1 MTDVFRLWADS
12 LPTLLR
18 GLWLSLQVTGASLVL
33 GIPLGLLL
41 ALSVQSWRRAVS
53 MSALLVVEVGRGAP
67 LLVLLQF
74 VYFGLPTAGLTL
86 SAFASA
92 TVAFAWCTGAY
103 TSEIIRAGLEAV
115 PHGQKEAAEAL
126 GFIRSDA
133 LRYVIL
139 PQGLRVSIPALLG
152 FSILMLQASSL
163 CFAIALPELLS
174 KAYQIGSSTF
184 RYMPLL
190 VLAAALYAA
199 ICIPATLVV
208 GVLERRMGRHDKT

>member
-41 ALSVQSWRRAVS
+41 ALSVQSRRRAVS

-103 TSEIIRAGLEAV
+103 TSEIIRGGLEAV

>member
-1 MTDVFRLWADS
+1 MTDLLQLWS
-12 LPTLLR
+12 NSFPVLLR
-18 GLWLSLQVTGASLVL
+18 GYWISLQVTGASLIL

-41 ALSVQSWRRAVS
+41 ALAVQSRRRAVR
-53 MSALLVVEVGRGAP
+53 MPALVVVEVGRGAP

-74 VYFGLPTAGLTL
+74 VYFGLPSVGLTL
-86 SAFASA
+86 SGFISA
-92 TVAFAWCTGAY
+92 ALAFAWCTGAY

-126 GFIRSDA
+126 GFRRSDA
-133 LRYVIL
+133 LRFVIL

-163 CFAIALPELLS
+163 CFAISLPELLS
-174 KAYQIGSSTF
+174 KAYQIGLSTF

-199 ICIPATLVV
+199 VCIPATLVV

>member
-18 GLWLSLQVTGASLVL
+18 GLWVSLQVTGASLVL

-41 ALSVQSWRRAVS
+41 ALSVQSRRRAVS
-53 MSALLVVEVGRGAP
+53 VSALLVVEVGRGAP

-74 VYFGLPTAGLTL
+74 VYFGLPTTGLTL
-86 SAFASA
+86 TAFASA

>member
-18 GLWLSLQVTGASLVL
+18 GLWVSLQVTGASLVL

-41 ALSVQSWRRAVS
+41 ALSVQSRRRAVS
-53 MSALLVVEVGRGAP
+53 VSALFVVEVGRGAP

-174 KAYQIGSSTF
+174 KGYQIGSSTF

>member
-18 GLWLSLQVTGASLVL
+18 GLWVSLQVTGASLVL

-41 ALSVQSWRRAVS
+41 ALSVQSRRRAVS
-53 MSALLVVEVGRGAP
+53 VSALFVVEVGRGAP

>member
-41 ALSVQSWRRAVS
+41 ALSVQSRRRAAS

>member
-1 MTDVFRLWADS
+1 MSDVFQLWAHS
-12 LPTLLR
+12 FPVLIR
-18 GLWLSLQVTGASLVL
+18 GYWVSLQVTGVSLVL
-33 GIPLGLLL
+33 GIPLGLFL
-41 ALSVQSWRRAVS
+41 ALCVQSRRRAVS
-53 MSALLVVEVGRGAP
+53 APALLVVEVGRGAP

-86 SAFASA
+86 SGFASA
-92 TVAFAWCTGAY
+92 AFAFAWCTGAY
-103 TSEIIRAGLEAV
+103 TSEIIRAGLDSV
-115 PHGQKEAAEAL
+115 SYGQKEAAEAL

-133 LRYVIL
+133 LRFVIV

-174 KAYQIGSSTF
+174 KAYQLGSTTF

-199 ICIPATLVV
+199 VCIPATLIV